1 MAPGERILLTGT
13 APDGGRFDLVAYG
26 NNHCGISRNGTPDP
40 HWQWRPCDLDAPR
53 ARMNP
58 RTFAAPAKESAA
70 PGLHAPLS

>member
-40 HWQWRPCDLDAPR
+40 HRQWRPCDLD
-53 ARMNP
+53 
-58 RTFAAPAKESAA
+58 EST
-70 PGLHAPLS
+70 LELMRLLELE